1 MRLMSVFLDY
11 NTECI
16 NLEKY
21 QVEFW
26 MKHPGVAKGYISGQ
40 RDRIAVYTVQYQWHL
55 KDMAA
60 GFMVVKAQKFQS

>member
-1 MRLMSVFLDY
+1 
-11 NTECI
+11 
-16 NLEKY
+16 
-21 QVEFW
+21 

-40 RDRIAVYTVQYQWHL
+40 GDRIAVCTVQNQWHL